1 MCLHYAISSWFST
14 ALTIVQHKNHKLLKL
29 PPPAKGPKPLE
40 TITLTE
46 ELTKSVK
53 PINTTFE
60 DSVSESEK
68 LDFTAEDM
76 SGISPKTFRE
86 HDQKSEEE
94 FLEELTGKHLDAIQK
109 GPTKFDTPYTPIFK
123 LGQYKEEKESSDTE
137 VMLEDNCPPPPAPP
151 GFLKNAVG

>member
-14 ALTIVQHKNHKLLKL
+14 ALTIVQYKNHNLLKL
-29 PPPAKGPKPLE
+29 PPPLKPPKPVE

-53 PINTTFE
+53 PTQTTHV

-68 LDFTAEDM
+68 LDFTADDM
-76 SGISPKTFRE
+76 SGISPKTFQE

-109 GPTKFDTPYTPIFK
+109 GPTTFDTPYTPIFK
-123 LGQYKEEKESSDTE
+123 LGQYEEKKESSDTE
-137 VMLEDNCPPPPAPP
+137 TVLEDNCPPQAAPP
-151 GFLKNAVG
+151 GFIKNAFG